1 MRKCT
6 ANNAKKC
13 LLRKTKKRMLNV
25 FIRNVDEKLVRQTQF
40 QTAVVVA
47 MPGSYQ
53 CGENNQRFGHDRHR
67 RRSRNRKS
75 LASLKFDLTSF
86 AVYVHFRSR
95 KAYCLCKSRSGVTIR
110 YDTRSYFNVR
120 SKSDMSQLN
129 LPHGTNN

>member
-1 MRKCT
+1 VRKCT

-40 QTAVVVA
+40 QTAVAVA
-47 MPGSYQ
+47 MSGSYQ

-86 AVYVHFRSR
+86 AVCSFPVA
-95 KAYCLCKSRSGVTIR
+95 KGVLL
-110 YDTRSYFNVR
+110 VQ
-120 SKSDMSQLN
+120 K
-129 LPHGTNN
+129 